1 MGLTVWQII
10 IGILMIVVSLVIIF
24 VVLMQQ
30 SRRSGVGAISG
41 AADTFFSKNKARDI
55 DSKMASITK
64 WVALAF
70 FVLAIAASAIALA
83 VK

>member
-1 MGLTVWQII
+1 MGLTAWQIV
-10 IGILMIVVSLVIIF
+10 IGALMIVVSIVII
-24 VVLMQQ
+24 VIVLRQQ

-64 WVALAF
+64 WVALIF
-70 FVLAIAASAIALA
+70 FVLAIVASAIVIAT
-83 VK
+83 K

>member
-10 IGILMIVVSLVIIF
+10 IGILMIIVSLIIVF

>member
-10 IGILMIVVSLVIIF
+10 IGVLMIVASLVIIF